1 MTLGLGQES
10 EPDVQCIP
18 ASERRFS
25 HVHLDLVAPLSSSW
39 GFSYLLKMFDQTL
52 VGRRLFLSP
61 TSLLKAVLML
71 FCYPGCLGSEFQL
84 SFPQTGVHSSHPPSG
99 HRFSTSSE
107 FLLFKPQVS
116 ILRATGSAGADWVRH
131 LPPVMFGLHA
141 APGDKSVVVYGS
153 MLSLPAQFPGFME
166 TFIWRVELAVSG
178 FSRPPPH
185 NVPPASCPIPLWIS
199 WKQLSLYLPGRKH
212 L

>member
-99 HRFSTSSE
+99 FLHPQNFSYSNHKFPSSE
-107 FLLFKPQVS
+107 QPDQLVLIGSGTFPQ
-116 ILRATGSAGADWVRH
+116 
-131 LPPVMFGLHA
+131 
-141 APGDKSVVVYGS
+141 
-153 MLSLPAQFPGFME
+153 
-166 TFIWRVELAVSG
+166 
-178 FSRPPPH
+178 
-185 NVPPASCPIPLWIS
+185 
-199 WKQLSLYLPGRKH
+199 
-212 L
+212 